1 MVASYL
7 PSSDCIFKLN
17 LNTWLNDY
25 IKCLRDQKN
34 EIFKRYVKDEAPNT
48 VYQNLQVIASDVT
61 KAISGSK
68 MFTMNVFLISS
79 MTLQLHLNVLFNNQC
94 VFGPA
99 SARPYKIGVVGNNWM
114 VGNAVFSETA
124 ESVFSDFLNEVRG
137 LIKVEK

>member
-1 MVASYL
+1 M

-48 VYQNLQVIASDVT
+48 VYQNLQVIASDLT

-68 MFTMNVFLISS
+68 NVYYERLLNKLNDPTTSS
-79 MTLQLHLNVLFNNQC
+79 KHTVQ
-94 VFGPA
+94 
-99 SARPYKIGVVGNNWM
+99 
-114 VGNAVFSETA
+114 
-124 ESVFSDFLNEVRG
+124 
-137 LIKVEK
+137 